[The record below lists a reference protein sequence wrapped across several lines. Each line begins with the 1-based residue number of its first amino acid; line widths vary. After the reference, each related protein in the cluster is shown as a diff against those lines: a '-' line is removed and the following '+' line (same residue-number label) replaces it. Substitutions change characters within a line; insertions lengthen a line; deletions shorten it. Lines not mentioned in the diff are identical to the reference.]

1 MYVMVWIVNLTS
13 SLQNNW
19 MVDHAFLEHPKPL
32 DGVLEK
38 QLLQPGQLADRYEYV
53 LSNVS
58 LEVLVS
64 IHSTDIEAVHI
75 PILLY
80 IG

>member
-1 MYVMVWIVNLTS
+1 MYITWTCMYVMVWIVNLTS

-19 MVDHAFLEHPKPL
+19 MVDRVLLEHPKPL

-38 QLLQPGQLADRYEYV
+38 QLLQPGQLVDRYV

-58 LEVLVS
+58 LEVPVNM
-64 IHSTDIEAVHI
+64 HI
-75 PILLY
+75 
-80 IG
+80 

>member
-19 MVDHAFLEHPKPL
+19 MVDHAFLEHPEPL
-32 DGVLEK
+32 DSVLEEL
-38 QLLQPGQLADRYEYV
+38 LLQPGQLADRYV

-58 LEVLVS
+58 LEVPVN
-64 IHSTDIEAVHI
+64 IHIVQI
-75 PILLY
+75 
-80 IG
+80 

>member
-1 MYVMVWIVNLTS
+1 MYVMVWIINLTS

-19 MVDHAFLEHPKPL
+19 MVDRVFLEHPKPL
-32 DGVLEK
+32 DSVLEK
-38 QLLQPGQLADRYEYV
+38 QLLQPGQFADRYEYV